1 MCSSFSPTLQKQ
13 TPPFP
18 LPARLTDTT
27 SPSIYFTL
35 KEVAAQES
43 PAPASLFLCKSFLQA
58 LCKRVLF
65 PTPLP
70 STLRDRRKKRDQ
82 RIFLG
87 PMNTTSSSCKRQE
100 TPAIMPCCNS
110 FSKQPF
116 G

>member
-1 MCSSFSPTLQKQ
+1 MSSSSLPTLQKQ

-18 LPARLTDTT
+18 LPARLRGTT
-27 SPSIYFTL
+27 LPSIYITS
-35 KEVAAQES
+35 KGAVDQES
-43 PAPASLFLCKSFLQA
+43 PAPASLFPCKYFLQA
-58 LCKRVLF
+58 SCNRVLF